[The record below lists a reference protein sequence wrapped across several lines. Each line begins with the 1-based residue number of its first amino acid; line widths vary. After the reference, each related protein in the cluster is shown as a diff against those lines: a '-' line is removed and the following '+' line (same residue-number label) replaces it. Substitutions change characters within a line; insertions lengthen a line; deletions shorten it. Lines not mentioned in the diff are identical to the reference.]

1 MKTILCFGDSNT
13 WGYNPENRQ
22 RFGPDERWTGI
33 LRNSLGEDYRVI
45 EEGLNGRTT
54 LWDDPIEGFKNGLDY
69 LMPCLESHKPFDLI
83 TIMLGTNDLK
93 CRFSVSA
100 FDIAES
106 VGVLVRQVQQS
117 QAGPQENAPIPLLI
131 APPPLAKLNEFEE
144 MFKGGSK
151 KSQLFGNYYRKK
163 SPGNGLSIFGCCRI
177 HP

>member
-1 MKTILCFGDSNT
+1 M
-13 WGYNPENRQ
+13 
-22 RFGPDERWTGI
+22 
-33 LRNSLGEDYRVI
+33 I

-106 VGVLVRQVQQS
+106 VGFWSVRS
-117 QAGPQENAPIPLLI
+117 
-131 APPPLAKLNEFEE
+131 
-144 MFKGGSK
+144 SK
-151 KSQLFGNYYRKK
+151 ARQ
-163 SPGNGLSIFGCCRI
+163 GLKRMLPF
-177 HP
+177 PY

>member
-1 MKTILCFGDSNT
+1 M
-13 WGYNPENRQ
+13 
-22 RFGPDERWTGI
+22 
-33 LRNSLGEDYRVI
+33 I

-93 CRFSVSA
+93 CRFSVST

-131 APPPLAKLNEFEE
+131 APPPLGKLNEFEE
-144 MFKGGSK
+144 MFKGGSE
-151 KSQLFGNYYRKK
+151 KSQLFGKYYRKK
-163 SPGNGLSIFGCCRI
+163 ALEMGCQFLDAAEFIQSSDLDGIHFKREEHRKLGEAVGKKIKQIFL
-177 HP
+177 

>member
-13 WGYNPENRQ
+13 WGYNPENCQ

-33 LRNSLGEDYRVI
+33 LRNSLGEDYQVI

-93 CRFSVSA
+93 YRFSVSA

-131 APPPLAKLNEFEE
+131 APPPLAKL
-144 MFKGGSK
+144 K
-151 KSQLFGNYYRKK
+151 
-163 SPGNGLSIFGCCRI
+163 
-177 HP
+177 

>member
-22 RFGPDERWTGI
+22 RFGPEERWTGI

-69 LMPCLESHKPFDLI
+69 LMPCLESHRPFDLI

-106 VGVLVRQVQQS
+106 VGVFPSAR
-117 QAGPQENAPIPLLI
+117 
-131 APPPLAKLNEFEE
+131 AKPGRASREC
-144 MFKGGSK
+144 SH
-151 KSQLFGNYYRKK
+151 SPADCSSPFGKAQ
-163 SPGNGLSIFGCCRI
+163 GI
-177 HP
+177 

>member
-22 RFGPDERWTGI
+22 RFGPDERWTVI

-69 LMPCLESHKPFDLI
+69 LMPCLESHRPFDLI
-83 TIMLGTNDLK
+83 TIMLGTKDLK

-117 QAGPQENAPIPLLI
+117 QAGPQENAPI
-131 APPPLAKLNEFEE
+131 
-144 MFKGGSK
+144 
-151 KSQLFGNYYRKK
+151 
-163 SPGNGLSIFGCCRI
+163 LS
-177 HP
+177 